1 MAQTENRHKDV
12 KGIVASTGFIL
23 LGVVAWIG
31 TNSMADPDSYVFPRA
46 VIIVMIACGIL
57 KIVTNLVR
65 GTAAV
70 EDPSA
75 GGSDLRRVCL
85 VAIMLGGAFLMPWI
99 GFPAAGFLIFGAL
112 TFVAMFDAW
121 TRQTAVIYTISA
133 LAVVGGFYFLFAE
146 LLYVP
151 FPVGW
156 LWE

>member
-1 MAQTENRHKDV
+1 MAQAENRHKDI
-12 KGIVASTGFIL
+12 KGIVAATGFIL
-23 LGVVAWIG
+23 LGIVAWIG
-31 TNSMADPDSYVFPRA
+31 TNGMADPDSYVFPRA
-46 VIIVMIACGIL
+46 VIIVMIACAIL

-65 GTAAV
+65 GTGAV
-70 EDPSA
+70 EVPPA
-75 GGSDLRRVCL
+75 GGSGLRRACL
-85 VAIMLGGAFLMPWI
+85 VAVMLGGAFLMPWI
-99 GFPAAGFLIFGAL
+99 GFPVTGFLIFGAL
-112 TFVAMFDAW
+112 AFVAMFDAW

>member
-1 MAQTENRHKDV
+1 MAQAENRHKDI
-12 KGIVASTGFIL
+12 KGIVATTGFIL
-23 LGVVAWIG
+23 LGVIAWIG

-57 KIVTNLVR
+57 KIVTNLIR

-75 GGSDLRRVCL
+75 GGSDLRRVRL

-99 GFPAAGFLIFGAL
+99 GFPVAGFLIFGAL

>member
-1 MAQTENRHKDV
+1 MAQAENRHKDV
-12 KGIVASTGFIL
+12 KGIVAPTGFIL
-23 LGVVAWIG
+23 LGVIAWIG

-65 GTAAV
+65 GDAAV

-99 GFPAAGFLIFGAL
+99 GFPVVGFLIFGAL

>member
-1 MAQTENRHKDV
+1 MAQAENRHKDV

-23 LGVVAWIG
+23 LGVIAWIG

-65 GTAAV
+65 GDAAV

-99 GFPAAGFLIFGAL
+99 GFPVVGFLIFGAL